1 MITRKYK
8 FSIATV
14 YINSEWSE
22 VVELEF
28 DEDASEEDIEE
39 QVNEIYQEWVNEKNY
54 GSWVQIGS

>member
-8 FSIATV
+8 FSIATA